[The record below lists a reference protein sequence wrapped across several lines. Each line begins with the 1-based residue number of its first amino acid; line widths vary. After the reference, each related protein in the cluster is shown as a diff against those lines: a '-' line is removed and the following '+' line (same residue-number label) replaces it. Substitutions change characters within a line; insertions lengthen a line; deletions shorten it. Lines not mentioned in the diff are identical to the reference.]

1 MKQAVAK
8 PLSLVVAVLVTA
20 AMALMWAGSANARVT
35 TAQPAAVANPMVTVA
50 HNAAGKATT
59 KLVGKTKNGRQVTGT
74 FVPLKFSASKGQLR
88 VKGLI
93 NGVVHNASGSTST
106 FAVLKTVPVKTLNG
120 TPAKVKTL
128 ASAAAAAATCDILHL
143 VLAPLDL
150 DLLGL
155 QVHLDRVLLN
165 IVAATGAG
173 NLLGNLL
180 CAVTG
185 LLDGGLSGLLGRIG
199 DLLNQILG
207 VLRLAG

>member
-1 MKQAVAK
+1 M
-8 PLSLVVAVLVTA
+8 
-20 AMALMWAGSANARVT
+20 
-35 TAQPAAVANPMVTVA
+35 
-50 HNAAGKATT
+50 
-59 KLVGKTKNGRQVTGT
+59 
-74 FVPLKFSASKGQLR
+74 
-88 VKGLI
+88 KGLI

-106 FAVLKTVPVKTLNG
+106 FSALKTVPVKTLNG
-120 TPAKVKTL
+120 TPAKVKAL
-128 ASAAAAAATCDILHL
+128 ARAAAAAATCDILHL

-207 VLRLAG
+207 VFRLAG

>member
-8 PLSLVVAVLVTA
+8 PLSLVVAVVVTIS
-20 AMALMWAGSANARVT
+20 MALMWAGSANARAT
-35 TAQPAAVANPMVTVA
+35 TTQSAAVANPMVTVA

-59 KLVGKTKNGRQVTGT
+59 KLVGQTGNGRQVTGT
-74 FVPLKFSASKGQLR
+74 FVPLKFTSAHGKLR
-88 VKGLI
+88 ARGLI
-93 NGVVHNASGSTST
+93 NGVVHNASGTTST
-106 FAVLKTVPVKTLNG
+106 FGVLKTVPVKTLNG
-120 TPAKVKTL
+120 IPATPKAL
-128 ASAAAAAATCDILHL
+128 AAAAATCDILHL

-165 IVAATGAG
+165 IVAATGA
-173 NLLGNLL
+173 NHLLGNLL

-185 LLDGGLSGLLGRIG
+185 LLDGGLSGLLGRVA

-207 VLRLAG
+207 VLRLVG